1 MQNEVSRPTSRT
13 AAARGLRRRLPFAGL
28 LAAVVAGIGLTHG
41 HVFADEAHQVP
52 PPVLDE
58 TAASAPA
65 SETVV
70 LAGGCF
76 WGVQGVFQH
85 VKGVTSAVSGYTGGK
100 QSSAEYETVS
110 TGTTGHA
117 ESVRVTF
124 DPHQISYG
132 HILQIYF
139 SVAHDP
145 TELNRQGPDVGTQY
159 RSTIFP
165 STPEQARLATAY
177 IAQLSKAHVFS
188 DKIVTTIEPDRTF
201 YPAESYHQN
210 YLTLH
215 PDQPYIA
222 INDIPKVD
230 DLKKLFPTQYR
241 DKPVLV
247 KMAS

>member
-1 MQNEVSRPTSRT
+1 MQNEVPRKSSRS
-13 AAARGLRRRLPFAGL
+13 AAARGLRRRLPL
-28 LAAVVAGIGLTHG
+28 LALVVAAVAGIGFTQK
-41 HVFADEAHQVP
+41 HVFADEVHRVP
-52 PPVLDE
+52 PPTVDE
-58 TAASAPA
+58 TAATAPA
-65 SETVV
+65 TETVV

-85 VKGVTSAVSGYTGGK
+85 VKGVTSAVSGYTGGA
-100 QSSAEYETVS
+100 QSAAEYETVS

-165 STPEQARLATAY
+165 STPEQARIAKAY
-177 IAQLSKAHVFS
+177 IAQLGNAHVFP

-201 YPAESYHQN
+201 YPAETYHQN

-222 INDIPKVD
+222 INDIPKVNG
-230 DLKKLFPTQYR
+230 LKKLFPTEYR
-241 DKPVLV
+241 DQPVLV
-247 KMAS
+247 KTAT